1 MTPLEEIK
9 KMLGKSG
16 FPVAYHSFPE
26 GEAPAMP
33 YIIYITPY
41 SNNFKADGKV
51 YSSSRHI
58 QIELYTRHKDM
69 HAEERLRKCWK
80 RFITK
85 KMKLDLTAKA
95 AMKSYT
101 NWRRRNVK

>member
-69 HAEERLRKCWK
+69 HAEEKVEEVLEA
-80 RFITK
+80 FYYK
-85 KMKLDLTAKA
+85 KNETGLDSESCYEVIYELEA
-95 AMKSYT
+95 
-101 NWRRRNVK
+101 

>member
-1 MTPLEEIK
+1 MIPLEEFK

-33 YIIYITPY
+33 YIIYMTPY

-58 QIELYTRHKDM
+58 QVELYTQHKDM
-69 HAEERLRKCWK
+69 DAEERVEKALET
-80 RFITK
+80 FYYK
-85 KMKLDLTAKA
+85 KSETGLDGESCYEVMYELEA
-95 AMKSYT
+95 
-101 NWRRRNVK
+101 

>member
-1 MTPLEEIK
+1 
-9 KMLGKSG
+9 
-16 FPVAYHSFPE
+16 
-26 GEAPAMP
+26 MP

-69 HAEERLRKCWK
+69 DAEEKVEETLEA
-80 RFITK
+80 FYYK

-101 NWRRRNVK
+101 NWRRKDVK